1 VEAARAATA
10 EDIPAMV
17 DLARALRAELRGM
30 RGGALW
36 ELRDARAEPFD
47 EAFRGLLARQDACLV
62 VGTIDAAVIGYAAVE
77 LETLRDGTRLGVITE
92 LFVDPEARGV
102 GVGEAIA
109 VQLVSYCTREGCI
122 GIDAGALPGHR
133 DTKNFFERTGF
144 TARSLTMH
152 KRL

>member
-1 VEAARAATA
+1 MT
-10 EDIPAMV
+10 
-17 DLARALRAELRGM
+17 
-30 RGGALW
+30 
-36 ELRDARAEPFD
+36 PFWSS
-47 EAFRGLLARQDACLV
+47 APS
-62 VGTIDAAVIGYAAVE
+62 THAVIGYAAVE

-109 VQLVSYCTREGCI
+109 AHLVAFCTREGCI

>member
-1 VEAARAATA
+1 VEAARAATI
-10 EDIPAMV
+10 DDLPAMV
-17 DLARALRAELRGM
+17 DLARALRAELRAM

-36 ELRDARAEPFD
+36 ELRDARPEPFD
-47 EAFRGLLARQDACLV
+47 DAFRSLLASEDACLV
-62 VGTIDAAVIGYAAVE
+62 VGTIDEAVIGYAAVE

-109 VQLVSYCTREGCI
+109 ERLVAFCTEARCV
-122 GIDAGALPGHR
+122 GIDANALPGHR

>member
-1 VEAARAATA
+1 MEAARTATA
-10 EDIPAMV
+10 EDLPAIV
-17 DLARALRAELRGM
+17 ELARVLRAELRVM

-36 ELRDARAEPFD
+36 ELRDARPEPFD
-47 EAFRGLLARQDACLV
+47 EAFRGLLARDDACLV
-62 VGTIDAAVIGYAAVE
+62 VGTIDGVVIGYAAVE
-77 LETLRDGTRLGVITE
+77 LEVLRNGTRLGVITE
-92 LFVDPEARGV
+92 LFVEPEARGV

-109 VQLVSYCTREGCI
+109 AQLVAFCTEQGCV

-152 KRL
+152 KPL

>member
-1 VEAARAATA
+1 
-10 EDIPAMV
+10 
-17 DLARALRAELRGM
+17 M

-36 ELRDARAEPFD
+36 ELRDARPEPLD
-47 EAFRGLLARQDACLV
+47 EAFRDLLARPDACLL

-77 LETLRDGTRLGVITE
+77 LETLRDGSLLGVITE

-109 VQLVSYCTREGCI
+109 TQLVAFCTGEGCV

-133 DTKNFFERTGF
+133 DTKNFFERSGF
-144 TARSLTMH
+144 TARLLTMH

>member
-1 VEAARAATA
+1 MEAARAATI
-10 EDIPAMV
+10 DDLPAMV
-17 DLARALRAELRGM
+17 DLARALRAELRAM

-36 ELRDARAEPFD
+36 ELRDARPEPFD
-47 EAFRGLLARQDACLV
+47 DAFRSLLASEDACLV
-62 VGTIDAAVIGYAAVE
+62 VGTIDEAVIGYAAVE

-109 VQLVSYCTREGCI
+109 ERLVAFCTEARCV
-122 GIDAGALPGHR
+122 GIDANALPGHR

>member
-1 VEAARAATA
+1 VEAARAATP
-10 EDIPAMV
+10 DDLPALV
-17 DLARALRAELRGM
+17 ELARALRAELRGM

-36 ELRDARAEPFD
+36 ELRDARPEPFD
-47 EAFRGLLARQDACLV
+47 DAFRALLAREDASLV

-109 VQLVSYCTREGCI
+109 AQLVAFCTQAGCI
-122 GIDAGALPGHR
+122 GIDATALPGHR

-152 KRL
+152 KPL